1 MVSPILELTN
11 INKSFG
17 HVQANKN
24 INLKINKGTI
34 HGIIGE
40 NGAGKSTLMS
50 IVFGLYQAN
59 SGSIKINGKEINLN
73 DFKGKPIFI
82 VNTASL
88 CGFTYQ
94 YSDIETL
101 QQKYKKDGLIIIGI
115 PSNDF
120 GNQELSSNQKVKEFC
135 TINFDI
141 SFMLTEITNIKGEKG
156 HPFFKWV
163 KKEAGFLAF
172 PKWNFYKYLINK
184 EGLLVKWYASTTRP
198 NSNKITTE
206 IDKIILQ

>member
-1 MVSPILELTN
+1 MNKILIYIMIGVLMSSKVYAN
-11 INKSFG
+11 VYQFNFKSIDG
-17 HVQANKN
+17 KD
-24 INLKINKGTI
+24 INL
-34 HGIIGE
+34 
-40 NGAGKSTLMS
+40 S
-50 IVFGLYQAN
+50 V
-59 SGSIKINGKEINLN
+59 
-73 DFKGKPIFI
+73 FKGKPIFI

-88 CGFTYQ
+88 CGFTIQ
-94 YSDIETL
+94 YRDIESL
-101 QQKYKKDGLIIIGI
+101 HQKYKKDGLIVIGI

-120 GNQELSSNQKVKEFC
+120 GNQELSSNKKVKEFC

-141 SFMLTEITNIKGEKG
+141 SFMLTEITNIKGEKA
-156 HPFFKWV
+156 PFFKWV

>member
-1 MVSPILELTN
+1 MIVVSMTSN
-11 INKSFG
+11 VN
-17 HVQANKN
+17 ANVYKFN
-24 INLKINKGTI
+24 FN
-34 HGIIGE
+34 
-40 NGAGKSTLMS
+40 S
-50 IVFGLYQAN
+50 ID
-59 SGSIKINGKEINLN
+59 GKEINLN
-73 DFKGKPIFI
+73 DFRGKPILI

-94 YSDIETL
+94 YSEIESL
-101 QQKYKKDGLIIIGI
+101 YKKYKKDELIIIGI

-141 SFMLTEITNIKGEKG
+141 SFLLTEITHIKGNKG
-156 HPFFKWV
+156 HPFFKWI

-184 EGLLVKWYASTTRP
+184 EGSLVKWYASTTRP
-198 NSNKITTE
+198 ISNKITTE
-206 IDKIILQ
+206 IDKLILQ

>member
-1 MVSPILELTN
+1 MTSKV
-11 INKSFG
+11 KADVYQFSF
-17 HVQANKN
+17 N
-24 INLKINKGTI
+24 
-34 HGIIGE
+34 
-40 NGAGKSTLMS
+40 S
-50 IVFGLYQAN
+50 ID
-59 SGSIKINGKEINLN
+59 GKEINLN

-101 QQKYKKDGLIIIGI
+101 HQKYKKDGLIIIGI

-135 TINFDI
+135 NVNFDV

-184 EGLLVKWYASTTRP
+184 EGFLVKWYSSTTKP
-198 NSNKITTE
+198 YSDKIITD
-206 IDKIILQ
+206 IDKIILK

>member
-1 MVSPILELTN
+1 MLIGVSMTS
-11 INKSFG
+11 K
-17 HVQANKN
+17 VTANVYQFNFNSIDGKK
-24 INLKINKGTI
+24 INL
-34 HGIIGE
+34 
-40 NGAGKSTLMS
+40 S
-50 IVFGLYQAN
+50 
-59 SGSIKINGKEINLN
+59 

-101 QQKYKKDGLIIIGI
+101 YQKYKKDGVIIIGI

-120 GNQELSSNQKVKEFC
+120 GNQELSSNKKVKEFC
-135 TINFDI
+135 SVNFDV
-141 SFMLTEITNIKGEKG
+141 SFMLTEITNIKGKKG
-156 HPFFKWV
+156 HPFFRWAKN
-163 KKEAGFLAF
+163 EAGFLAF

-184 EGLLVKWYASTTRP
+184 EGSLVKWYASTTRP
-198 NSNKITTE
+198 ISNKITVE

>member
-1 MVSPILELTN
+1 MNKIL
-11 INKSFG
+11 IYIMI
-17 HVQANKN
+17 V
-24 INLKINKGTI
+24 
-34 HGIIGE
+34 IGASMISE
-40 NGAGKSTLMS
+40 VKATVYQFNFNS
-50 IVFGLYQAN
+50 ID
-59 SGSIKINGKEINLN
+59 GKEINLSE
-73 DFKGKPIFI
+73 FKGKPIFI

-101 QQKYKKDGLIIIGI
+101 HQKYKKDGLIIIGI

-135 TINFDI
+135 NVNFNV

-156 HPFFKWV
+156 HAFFKWV

-184 EGLLVKWYASTTRP
+184 EGFLVKWYASTTRP
-198 NSNKITTE
+198 NSKRVTSDINE
-206 IDKIILQ
+206 IILE